1 MCVSVALCACVCVRV
16 RHIHTHTADDGDYS
30 EPLCL
35 NKEDR
40 GSLVQIVIEIV

>member
-1 MCVSVALCACVCVRV
+1 MCVSVALCVCVCVRV

>member
-1 MCVSVALCACVCVRV
+1 MCVCVCVRV

>member
-1 MCVSVALCACVCVRV
+1 MCACVSVYLCEAR
-16 RHIHTHTADDGDYS
+16 THAGDERDYT
-30 EPLCL
+30 ELFCL

>member
-1 MCVSVALCACVCVRV
+1 MCVCVRV

>member
-1 MCVSVALCACVCVRV
+1 MCVSVALCVCVCACEA
-16 RHIHTHTADDGDYS
+16 HTHTHTADDGDYS

>member
-1 MCVSVALCACVCVRV
+1 MCVSEA
-16 RHIHTHTADDGDYS
+16 HTHTGDERDYS
-30 EPLCL
+30 EPFCL